1 MGKIIAII
9 ILVLIAGFYMLRFY
23 LLKANIRKATKQLKE
38 VAKNPEANQILLIS
52 YPDKEAEYFLEVMNE
67 YIKLTRKNKIRFDR
81 REKELRSQIENISH
95 DLRTPLTA
103 VIGYLELLDFSSM
116 SEENQEMVKAVEK
129 KSRTLQSLIGN
140 FYDLSR
146 LEMDDYH
153 LQMEKINLVRFT
165 KETILSSYQSFEQ
178 RGLSVELHL
187 GEEQDDST
195 WEDAGKQTLS
205 NLILAD
211 VGAMERIFNNML
223 QNALRYAESYLHI
236 TVTQIDHSVYL
247 TFANDCISL
256 KPEDVPHI
264 FERFYVNEKSRTSQ
278 STGIGL
284 TISKLLAEAMNAT
297 VEASMSGNELSIT
310 YQFREAS

>member
-23 LLKANIRKATKQLKE
+23 LLKINIRKATEQLKE
-38 VAKNPEANQILLIS
+38 IAKNPEANQILLIS

-116 SEENQEMVKAVEK
+116 SEENKEMVKAVEK

-247 TFANDCISL
+247 TFANNCISL